1 MRPCLQKQT
10 QNTNS
15 KWFYLLPFVALSP
28 QRSKVFWLQVKWLEE
43 KYLLYMVKPRVS
55 HPVAEQ
61 KGDCCRES
69 FAVISPENR
78 QWPNMPLPTAPEGWI
93 LPQKLS
99 ARRNNAM
106 NCVYKQ
112 CVCVY
117 SPYVSVQLSLV
128 FGSLYKLSLVIIQFK
143 EIARSSL
150 KALTWAFW

>member
-1 MRPCLQKQT
+1 
-10 QNTNS
+10 
-15 KWFYLLPFVALSP
+15 
-28 QRSKVFWLQVKWLEE
+28 
-43 KYLLYMVKPRVS
+43 MVK
-55 HPVAEQ
+55 HVARQ
-61 KGDCCRES
+61 KEDWCRES

-112 CVCVY
+112 CLCVY
-117 SPYVSVQLSLV
+117 SLYVSMQLSLV
-128 FGSLYKLSLVIIQFK
+128 FGSLYKLSLVIVQFK

-150 KALTWAFW
+150 KALTWHSDKHTFLGHSVWMGFFYRRLGWLFPVDSTPCVFSAYQTYWEK